1 MTRTLTRIAMI
12 AALTALAACATV
24 DGMGT
29 DISKA
34 GKAISKSAS

>member
-1 MTRTLTRIAMI
+1 MTSTLNRITVI
-12 AALTALAACATV
+12 IALTALTACATV

>member
-1 MTRTLTRIAMI
+1 MTRTLNRITVI
-12 AALTALAACATV
+12 IALTALTACATV